1 MPPMTP
7 MTWRCAIFDMDG
19 TLVDST
25 ELAYLAARDGLLDYY
40 RERGLEPLVPSRADL
55 NALVG
60 LPSLEYFAGLLPP
73 ERRADAA
80 ALRALVSRH
89 ERALLGAGRG
99 RLFDGVWEM
108 LESLRE
114 RGFRLGLVSNCGQN
128 YFDANLE
135 HLRLCEIM
143 EVAFCLDH
151 LPSKT
156 ENVRAAMARLGC
168 HEGVMVGDRRADV
181 EAGRAN
187 GLRTVGCTYGF
198 GTREELAEADFRID
212 APREL
217 PGVLE
222 RACPAPAAVA

>member
-1 MPPMTP
+1 MPPRA
-7 MTWRCAIFDMDG
+7 WRCAIFDMDG

-40 RERGLEPLVPSRADL
+40 RERGLEPRLPSRAEL
-55 NALVG
+55 TALVG

-89 ERALLGAGRG
+89 EREHLAAGRG
-99 RLFDGVWEM
+99 RLFDGVWET
-108 LESLRE
+108 LGLLRE

-135 HLRLCEIM
+135 HLRLREVM
-143 EVAFCLDH
+143 DVAFCLDH
-151 LPSKT
+151 LPSKI
-156 ENVRAAMARLGC
+156 ENVRAALAHLGC
-168 HEGVMVGDRRADV
+168 RDGVMVGDRRADI

-187 GLRTVGCTYGF
+187 GLRTVGCAYGF
-198 GTREELAEADFRID
+198 GTREELAEADFWID

-222 RACPAPAAVA
+222 RAFPAPAALG

>member
-1 MPPMTP
+1 MPLMTS
-7 MTWRCAIFDMDG
+7 RCAIFDMDG
-19 TLVDST
+19 TLADST
-25 ELAYLAARDGLLDYY
+25 DLAYLAARDGLLDYY
-40 RERGLEPLVPSRADL
+40 RERRLEPQLPSRAEL
-55 NALVG
+55 SALVG

-73 ERRADAA
+73 ARRADAA

-89 ERALLGAGRG
+89 EREHLAAGRG

-108 LESLRE
+108 LLTLRE

-135 HLRLCEIM
+135 HLRLREVM

-156 ENVRAAMARLGC
+156 ENVRAALAHLGC
-168 HEGVMVGDRRADV
+168 RDGVMVGDRRADV

-198 GTREELAEADFRID
+198 GPREELAEADFHID

-217 PGVLE
+217 PTVLD
-222 RACPAPAAVA
+222 RAFPAPVASG

>member
-1 MPPMTP
+1 MTP
-7 MTWRCAIFDMDG
+7 MTRRCVIFDMDG
-19 TLVDST
+19 TLADST
-25 ELAYLAARDGLLDYY
+25 DLAYLAARDGLLDYY
-40 RERGLEPLVPSRADL
+40 QERGLEPRVPSRADL
-55 NALVG
+55 SALMG

-89 ERALLGAGRG
+89 ERGHLAAGRG

-108 LESLRE
+108 LGLLRE

-135 HLRLCEIM
+135 HLRLREVM

-156 ENVRAAMARLGC
+156 ENVRAAMTQLGC
-168 HEGVMVGDRRADV
+168 REGAMVGDRRADV

-198 GTREELAEADFRID
+198 GTPEELAEADVRID
-212 APREL
+212 SPREL

-222 RACPAPAAVA
+222 RAFSARPTQLNAG